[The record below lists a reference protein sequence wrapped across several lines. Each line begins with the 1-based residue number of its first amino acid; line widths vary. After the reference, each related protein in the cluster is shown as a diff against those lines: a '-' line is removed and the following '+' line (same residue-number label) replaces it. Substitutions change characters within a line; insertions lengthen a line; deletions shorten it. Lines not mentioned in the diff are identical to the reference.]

1 MPRFQAHEHPPPS
14 SLSVSESSFSDALHF
29 QAHQPAPLS
38 SSPPESEPSFVTCHI
53 SKLTNPFLPLSP
65 LQKANP
71 HFQHAMFPSSPTCFS
86 SSSPPGS
93 ESSFC
98 NVPRFQAHQ
107 PIPPSSSP
115 PGSESSF
122 ATCHISELTNPPL
135 PHFLPSS
142 KCVTAASYSV
152 SA

>member
-1 MPRFQAHEHPPPS
+1 MPHFQAHECPPPSS
-14 SLSVSESSFSDALHF
+14 SLSVSESSFSDALRF

-38 SSPPESEPSFVTCHI
+38 SSPPESEPSFVTCHV
-53 SKLTNPFLPLSP
+53 SKLTNLFLLLPP

-98 NVPRFQAHQ
+98 DMP
-107 PIPPSSSP
+107 
-115 PGSESSF
+115 
-122 ATCHISELTNPPL
+122 
-135 PHFLPSS
+135 
-142 KCVTAASYSV
+142 
-152 SA
+152 